1 MAMNE
6 CKDIM
11 LYEADTP
18 CLVSRTQNIC
28 FLISISAFILKL
40 MVKIT
45 SIFFSYRFLRI
56 AWPDIFWPSDHFRT
70 PNPRSYVFFLCHG
83 RLVVGYV
90 WCRRGSFGAAMNLWR
105 WFRPLVYNYV
115 CSVSITPQGSQSRYI
130 CYKISHLVALVLSKI
145 SGTQRLFSVKYLFGE
160 ANIA

>member
-1 MAMNE
+1 MHTHFMAMNE

-56 AWPDIFWPSDHFRT
+56 AWPDIFSHSDHFPT
-70 PNPRSYVFFLCHG
+70 PNPRLLCFFFYVM
-83 RLVVGYV
+83 
-90 WCRRGSFGAAMNLWR
+90 AAWLWVM
-105 WFRPLVYNYV
+105 FDVDV
-115 CSVSITPQGSQSRYI
+115 A
-130 CYKISHLVALVLSKI
+130 HLGLL
-145 SGTQRLFSVKYLFGE
+145 
-160 ANIA
+160 